1 MSNYKY
7 MTDTGKAM
15 SNAGYWDHKGY
26 GGGIVPQAID
36 PYSYEAGTLQDA
48 PLGTGGVPLWLL
60 AGSGAAAGY
69 GLGLG
74 AANWRKGTTDTNAF
88 QQVDRLN
95 AQKQAGILKEQQVY
109 EDMYAGP
116 TAKHARKLATMEP
129 VDVIRLEVPTT
140 HAEMATESGLKMA
153 LDDKGYPYILN
164 TLTAGGNSLHQ
175 NSWESPIAGPATSGW
190 VYPEG
195 FWDRA
200 NEGNDSITGY
210 EAAELANRA
219 ERIREAKIN
228 AGLTQ
233 DQQDYLYY
241 GAPLA
246 GDYDLDLRGPWEEWR
261 DSFKEGWRAR

>member
-1 MSNYKY
+1 

-26 GGGIVPQAID
+26 GGGNYSKVPQTID
-36 PYSYEAGTLQDA
+36 PYSYEAGTLQAA
-48 PLGTGGVPLWLL
+48 PLGTGGIPPWLL
-60 AGSGAAAGY
+60 AGAGVAAGY
-69 GLGLG
+69 GLGSSS
-74 AANWRKGTTDTNAF
+74 RGTTDTNAF

-95 AQKQAGILKEQQVY
+95 AQKQAGILKEQQIY

-116 TAKHARKLATMEP
+116 TAKHANKL
-129 VDVIRLEVPTT
+129 
-140 HAEMATESGLKMA
+140 ATESGLKMA
-153 LDDKGYPYILN
+153 LDDRGYPYILN
-164 TLTAGGNSLHQ
+164 ALTRGDNSLHQ
-175 NSWESPIAGPATSGW
+175 NGWE
-190 VYPEG
+190 YPEG
-195 FWDRA
+195 FDRMV
-200 NEGNDSITGY
+200 NEGYDSITGY

-261 DSFKEGWRAR
+261 DSLKEGWRAR

>member
-1 MSNYKY
+1 MANDY
-7 MTDTGKAM
+7 TIDTYLSPKR
-15 SNAGYWDHKGY
+15 
-26 GGGIVPQAID
+26 GGIYNTYGMTEDMIQAID
-36 PYSYEAGTLQDA
+36 PYLYEAGTLQDA
-48 PLGTGGVPLWLL
+48 PLGTGGIPPWLL
-60 AGSGAAAGY
+60 AGGGVAVGY
-69 GLGLG
+69 GLGYPG
-74 AANWRKGTTDTNAF
+74 RGTTDTNAF

-95 AQKQAGILKEQQVY
+95 AQKQAGILKEQQIY
-109 EDMYAGP
+109 KDMYTDP
-116 TAKHARKLATMEP
+116 TTKHAEWLAIESGLNKM
-129 VDVIRLEVPTT
+129 D
-140 HAEMATESGLKMA
+140 MATESGLKMA
-153 LDDKGYPYILN
+153 LDDRGYPYILN
-164 TLTAGGNSLHQ
+164 TLTRGNSLQQ
-175 NSWESPIAGPATSGW
+175 NGWEDPIAGPATSGW

-210 EAAELANRA
+210 EAAELAKRA
-219 ERIREAKIN
+219 KRIEEAKIN